1 MGTPKNRTA
10 RTTGHYRITS
20 TEGMHAFG
28 LRTCGRAVWGGVG
41 LVVALLLWGAGAPA
55 HAQEAGAPPDTARDD
70 AFTVPPP
77 APPDTVSAEDMGPG
91 ATERALVN
99 ADSLSALVRNG
110 ERLQQLFDNV
120 RVQQDTTRLRS
131 NFALRYLE
139 REELLFT
146 GDVVIY
152 ERGDTL
158 RADTVRYNKRTK
170 VGRAWSNV
178 RLTDGEVTVRAP
190 RATYYTEDKRS
201 VFPDSV
207 TLVDSTRVLRARSG
221 TYWSNARRAEFQG
234 NVRLTDP
241 ETHLEADS
249 LTYYRDRERSIA
261 SGRVF
266 IRRVGADEEAPQD
279 TTRRTYLFGQ
289 WVDNQEQNRYSHVQ
303 GNALLVRVR
312 TDSTGAPTDT
322 LLVRGRRLE
331 AFRTDTHRRLIAVD
345 SVRIWQ
351 ADLAAV
357 ADSTVYDRVIASGP
371 LDTLATPSP
380 IPDTTAPAPPAW
392 DRRTT
397 QPSPAP
403 PDTTTADTTIADAS
417 APADTSARADTTA
430 RPPPAAATSP
440 PDAATEAAAPPPTD
454 TTALSD
460 SLAAADT
467 AATDTTRADS
477 SARSAARPRW
487 APPTARTEAELPLED
502 TRLFRAPVTWFDR
515 SQVWGDSIRVRSRR
529 RSIDTVFVRGRAFAA
544 QRDSTLDRIQQL
556 KGKDLTA
563 YFRAD
568 SLRRLVAAPNARA
581 IRFLKTSEGTLKGA
595 ARVSGDRIV
604 LHFRGGDVHRT
615 SVLGG
620 VESTYYRTPDTVPN
634 PFHLDGFQWTPERT
648 PTKAGLLAR
657 PRVRER
663 LDLPPPGEARPRP
676 SRPDSLQARP
686 PPDTLKTPPTAP
698 PDTSQT
704 AASTP

>member
-1 MGTPKNRTA
+1 
-10 RTTGHYRITS
+10 
-20 TEGMHAFG
+20 
-28 LRTCGRAVWGGVG
+28 
-41 LVVALLLWGAGAPA
+41 
-55 HAQEAGAPPDTARDD
+55 
-70 AFTVPPP
+70 
-77 APPDTVSAEDMGPG
+77 MGPG
-91 ATERALVN
+91 ASQRAIVN
-99 ADSLSALVRNG
+99 ADSLSALVRDG
-110 ERLQQLFDNV
+110 ERLQELFNNV
-120 RVQQDTTRLRS
+120 QVRQDTTRLRS
-131 NFALRYLE
+131 NFALRYLN
-139 REELLFT
+139 RDELLFT

-158 RADTVRYNKRTK
+158 RADTVRYDKRTK

-178 RLTDGEVTVRAP
+178 SLTDGEVTVRAP
-190 RATYYTEDKRS
+190 RAIYYTEEKRS

-207 TLVDSTRVLRARSG
+207 TLIDSAQVLRAQSG

-234 NVRLTDP
+234 NVQLTDP

-266 IRRVGADEEAPQD
+266 IRRVGADEGAPQD
-279 TTRRTYLFGQ
+279 TTTRTYLFGQ
-289 WVDNQEQNRYSHVQ
+289 WADNQEQNRYSHVQ
-303 GNALLVRVR
+303 GNALLMRVR
-312 TDSTGAPTDT
+312 LDSTGAPSDT

-351 ADLAAV
+351 KDLAAV
-357 ADSTVYDRVIASGP
+357 ADSTVYDRVVATGP

-380 IPDTTAPAPPAW
+380 IPDTTAPAPPSAR
-392 DRRTT
+392 RRTASAPAPN
-397 QPSPAP
+397 PSPADTTTAAP
-403 PDTTTADTTIADAS
+403 PDTSAAPPDSSTASPGSAVPQPSPDTAGTAAAA
-417 APADTSARADTTA
+417 APADTTAPSTPASDTTA
-430 RPPPAAATSP
+430 S
-440 PDAATEAAAPPPTD
+440 D
-454 TTALSD
+454 TTAS
-460 SLAAADT
+460 
-467 AATDTTRADS
+467 DTTASDTTD
-477 SARSAARPRW
+477 ARPEAKNASRW
-487 APPTARTEAELPLED
+487 APPTARTDAELPLED

-544 QRDSTLDRIQQL
+544 QRDSTLDRVQQL

-581 IRFLKTSEGTLKGA
+581 IRFLKTRTGTLKGA

-604 LHFRGGDVHRT
+604 LHFRDGEVQRT

-620 VESTYYRTPDTVPN
+620 VESTYYRTPETVPD

-648 PTKAGLLAR
+648 PTKKGLLR
-657 PRVRER
+657 QPRVRKR
-663 LDLPPPGEARPRP
+663 LALPPPGEFRPRP
-676 SRPDSLQARP
+676 SRARPDSLRARP
-686 PPDTLKTPPTAP
+686 DSLATPSTPR

-704 AASTP
+704 AVSTQ